1 MNGLILLLSLIVTF
15 FVTDAFQIGHQLA
28 NQKFE
33 GRRLIIHMGRA
44 AAVRAA
50 TKAKTDAAKAKNN
63 GRYAKKIIM
72 AVKAGGIFYK
82 FCEKLFLNPLFN

>member
-1 MNGLILLLSLIVTF
+1 MSLIVAF
-15 FVTDAFQIGHQLA
+15 CATDAFQSPFGSQLV

-33 GRRLIIHMGRA
+33 RRRIIIHMGRA

-72 AVKAGGIFYK
+72 AVKAGGIFYII
-82 FCEKLFLNPLFN
+82 L